1 MSIIKRRADLVQDIV
16 NETEKYKSWDILEMD
31 TWDAVH
37 ETVDEVL
44 QVHLKYSMMEYAQ
57 ASVGLDQTTRDRIWI
72 EVEVTWDKARDA
84 DSFIIIIKSDGT
96 FKDPQALATDYDRA
110 MGVV

>member
-1 MSIIKRRADLVQDIV
+1 MSVIKRRNDLVQDIV
-16 NETEKYKSWDILEMD
+16 NETEKYKSWNMLELD

-57 ASVGLDQTTRDRIWI
+57 ASVGLDQTTKDRIWV
-72 EVEVTWDKARDA
+72 EVEVTWDSARDA
-84 DSFIIIIKSDGT
+84 DAFIIIIKSDGT
-96 FKDPQALATDYDRA
+96 FKNAASLATDYDRA